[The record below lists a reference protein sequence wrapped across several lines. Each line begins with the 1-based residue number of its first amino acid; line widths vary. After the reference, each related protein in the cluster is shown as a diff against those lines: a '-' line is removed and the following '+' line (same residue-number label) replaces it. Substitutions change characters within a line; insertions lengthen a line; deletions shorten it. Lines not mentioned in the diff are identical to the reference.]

1 MARTLLRSIS
11 LPGNWFDVALVHGIN
26 GSTAGVGGAVGP
38 VADSLPPDIVKQ
50 NSENATQKLYHKKL
64 KNNSENSAANT
75 TRSTIFSSHDITTKN
90 LRLNLKNL
98 GQNQLSSSTT
108 DSNISLSTPCSPRD
122 DDPFS
127 KKLEVCKFDR
137 IAFFNRLFD
146 QSYRHGGDN
155 NKVNVKLNSEIN
167 YTQDFWMSTVLAR
180 TRFVELGHA
189 SIENGKDSLVDLID
203 QTFDDKRC
211 DQLCVYFARTRADF
225 KNLIKTFQFYDFV
238 SIPKTSLDLPLSSDN
253 HYMIYSTNESS
264 DSDGVDDDNSD
275 FDLIE
280 FD

>member
-1 MARTLLRSIS
+1 LAPTLLRSIS

-26 GSTAGVGGAVGP
+26 GSTAGVRGAVGP
-38 VADSLPPDIVKQ
+38 VADSLPPDVVEQ
-50 NSENATQKLYHKKL
+50 NSENETQKMYHKKL
-64 KNNSENSAANT
+64 KTPNSKNSAANT
-75 TRSTIFSSHDITTKN
+75 TRSTIFSSHTTKN
-90 LRLNLKNL
+90 LRLNLNL
-98 GQNQLSSSTT
+98 GQTLSSSTT

-146 QSYRHGGDN
+146 KPYRHGGDN
-155 NKVNVKLNSEIN
+155 NKVNVELNSDIN
-167 YTQDFWMSTVLAR
+167 YTQDFWMSTVLAN

-211 DQLCVYFARTRADF
+211 DQLCVYFARSRADF
-225 KNLIKTFQFYDFV
+225 KNLIRTFQFYDFV
-238 SIPKTSLDLPLSSDN
+238 SIPKTSLDLPLSSEN

-264 DSDGVDDDNSD
+264 DSNSTDDDDSEL
-275 FDLIE
+275 DLIE